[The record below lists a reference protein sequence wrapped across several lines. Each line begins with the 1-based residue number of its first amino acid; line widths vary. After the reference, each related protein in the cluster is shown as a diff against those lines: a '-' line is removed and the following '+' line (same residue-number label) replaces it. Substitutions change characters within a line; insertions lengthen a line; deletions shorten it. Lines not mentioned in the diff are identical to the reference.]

1 VLWAGGRRHWRA
13 AGHVPLSPG
22 WASKPLTPL
31 GEEWTRDPEATPCR
45 AGVIGER
52 DKGRGSQH

>member
-1 VLWAGGRRHWRA
+1 VGRA
-13 AGHVPLSPG
+13 AGHFPLGPG

-31 GEEWTRDPEATPCR
+31 SGGGGVDKGQPLTGDREATPCSP
-45 AGVIGER
+45 GVIGER